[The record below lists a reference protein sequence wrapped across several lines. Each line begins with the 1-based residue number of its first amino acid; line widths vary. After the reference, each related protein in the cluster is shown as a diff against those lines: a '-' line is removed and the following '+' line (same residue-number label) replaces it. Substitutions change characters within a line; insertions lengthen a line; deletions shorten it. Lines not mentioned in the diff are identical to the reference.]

1 VREDKGG
8 KLLEKYD
15 EVIERKLLKRMKK
28 EKKGIMRTMRKNKQQ
43 RRRMEDEII
52 YRVGEDLKTRQEER
66 GRRGDGEFSGVRSSI
81 PC

>member
-8 KLLEKYD
+8 KLLENYD

-28 EKKGIMRTMRKNKQQ
+28 EKKGIMRTIRKKQQ

-52 YRVGEDLKTRQEER
+52 YRVGEDLKTRQDK
-66 GRRGDGEFSGVRSSI
+66 RRVEGDGEFSGVRSSI